1 MGKCESRGARDL
13 QVERE
18 SLFLDFSSQRFFHGL
33 NLFFGQRR
41 QKISFR
47 AVMPDVT
54 SCDREGQCY
63 PDQRFALGWVK
74 IISRFLCRQDMN
86 DVPRFAAGR
95 SANGCR
101 IHSSV
106 RPISADVNT
115 HTRQNSPISLIP
127 LPKLTPAGL
136 QAISRNSLHLSQ
148 QPETAASMPGWGEQ
162 VAQPSHL
169 PPQYTTSWD
178 KVPQKRCKQRQIGP
192 QPLIYDDFRS

>member
-1 MGKCESRGARDL
+1 MGKCESRGVRDL

-86 DVPRFAAGR
+86 DAPRFAAGR

-101 IHSSV
+101 IHSPV

-115 HTRQNSPISLIP
+115 LAHSTSEINACRVAGYFPEFP
-127 LPKLTPAGL
+127 TPVSAAGNGS
-136 QAISRNSLHLSQ
+136 INDKV
-148 QPETAASMPGWGEQ
+148 GEQ
-162 VAQPSHL
+162 VAQPSHVS
-169 PPQYTTSWD
+169 PQYTTSWD
-178 KVPQKRCKQRQIGP
+178 NMPQKWCKQRPIGP